1 MNLAQTNPD
10 PDQQQSGFQHRSGL
24 ATIRVG
30 HESGLDADTTY
41 HVTRGVSDCV
51 LSLMPLLS
59 HQKPGHGEYMGDFAP
74 EMTNVWHEWHTYV
87 NWGYEKMTEDQLINQ
102 GVTGRVSDI
111 NNWKG
116 KPLFLAEW
124 SFASP
129 KNDSTTR
136 RALGAK
142 RGWAFWTWKK
152 SSDTGDNID
161 RWSLRSALNL
171 ANSLTPTATEK
182 ATAIYDSTGKSLTLR
197 NDPWRLV
204 NEKTWINAVG
214 PAREWWYDSNAKT
227 LCSNLNGQ
235 CLDGYPTQNGQY
247 AVHGY
252 ACAAGNPN
260 QVWTLSNGSVVHNLS
275 KYCLTSSLTLVA
287 CDASKANQEFTITN

>member
-1 MNLAQTNPD
+1 MD
-10 PDQQQSGFQHRSGL
+10 
-24 ATIRVG
+24 
-30 HESGLDADTTY
+30 
-41 HVTRGVSDCV
+41 
-51 LSLMPLLS
+51 
-59 HQKPGHGEYMGDFAP
+59 DFAP
-74 EMTNVWHEWHTYV
+74 EMTNVWHEWHPYV
-87 NWGYEKMTEDQLINQ
+87 NWGYESMTEDQLINQ
-102 GVTGRVSDI
+102 GVAGRVSDI

-116 KPLFLAEW
+116 KPLYLDNGALRRLTT
-124 SFASP
+124 
-129 KNDSTTR
+129 DSTTR

-227 LCSNLNGQ
+227 LRSYLSGE
-235 CLDGYPTQNGQY
+235 CLDGYSQNGQF
-247 AVHGY
+247 AVHG
-252 ACAAGNPN
+252 
-260 QVWTLSNGSVVHNLS
+260 SN
-275 KYCLTSSLTLVA
+275 
-287 CDASKANQEFTITN
+287 